1 MCFIYLS
8 SNYKTNKILSGILKA
23 LISGAMAFGI
33 INTMLSDNLEE
44 MQFSFMLFIISGVSL
59 IIMFVFEA
67 EDFPEVEDEDNSENQ
82 EKTES
87 HE

>member
-1 MCFIYLS
+1 ME
-8 SNYKTNKILSGILKA
+8 TNKILSGILKA

-44 MQFSFMLFIISGVSL
+44 MQFSFTLFIISGVSL
-59 IIMFVFEA
+59 IIMFVLEA
-67 EDFPEVEDEDNSENQ
+67 EDFPEVEDADNSENQ

>member
-1 MCFIYLS
+1 ME
-8 SNYKTNKILSGILKA
+8 TNKILSGILKA
-23 LISGAMAFGI
+23 LIGGAMGFGI
-33 INTMLSDNLEE
+33 INAMLSDNLEE

-82 EKTES
+82 EKMES

>member
-1 MCFIYLS
+1 ME
-8 SNYKTNKILSGILKA
+8 TNKILSGILKA

-44 MQFSFMLFIISGVSL
+44 MQFSFTLFIISGVSL
-59 IIMFVFEA
+59 IIMFVLEA
-67 EDFPEVEDEDNSENQ
+67 EAFPEVEDADNSENQ